1 MKPALGRACG
11 LAALIGLVPAAGW
24 AQASQAAAS
33 APAAAEV
40 ATVHIRDNRFDPP
53 TLRVRVG
60 TTVRWVN
67 AERRTTHSVLF
78 TGPGGRTQAPGSEH
92 SLGSPPKG
100 GDDLGSGPSV
110 IESDRLFP
118 GEHFERRFDQPGRY
132 PYTCGPHPEMHG
144 VVEVEP

>member
-40 ATVHIRDNRFDPP
+40 VIVHIRDNRFDPP

-60 TTVRWVN
+60 TSVRWVN
-67 AERRTTHSVLF
+67 AEKRTTHSVLF
-78 TGPGGRTQAPGSEH
+78 T
-92 SLGSPPKG
+92 
-100 GDDLGSGPSV
+100 GPSV

-118 GEHFERRFDQPGRY
+118 GEHFERRFDKPGRH
-132 PYTCGPHPEMHG
+132 PYTCGPHPEMQG